1 MMFIEHIKKLRE
13 EQQTPQRVLAAA
25 LEIDTATYC
34 KIEKGERKARREQ
47 VITIAKQLKTN
58 KDDLL
63 SLWLADQVTAVVADE
78 KKLSNKVLKI
88 AKENLK

>member
-1 MMFIEHIKKLRE
+1 MLNFVKTFNLKHMMFIEHIKRLLE
-13 EQQTPQRVLAAA
+13 EQQIPQRVLAAA

-58 KDDLL
+58 KDNLL
-63 SLWLADQVTAVVADE
+63 SL
-78 KKLSNKVLKI
+78 
-88 AKENLK
+88 

>member
-1 MMFIEHIKKLRE
+1 MMFNEHIKKLRE
-13 EQQTPQRVLAAA
+13 DLQTPQRVLAAT

-63 SLWLADQVTAVVADE
+63 SLWTADQVTAVVADE
-78 KKLSNKVLKI
+78 KNLSNKVL
-88 AKENLK
+88 